1 MFSNFY
7 ALLVVL
13 LQTQQN
19 SLFLLY
25 MQANHIT
32 KGTAT
37 SATDN
42 GDEEAAAKLAMQN
55 RSRRNGGGCDDGNT
69 ISPLPLAQRKI
80 SGFVSGSDGN
90 NHQQK
95 QQPQHQHCKSER
107 LSRQEMEMILDIKD
121 QYVQG
126 SFFRDN
132 MHACL

>member
-1 MFSNFY
+1 
-7 ALLVVL
+7 
-13 LQTQQN
+13 
-19 SLFLLY
+19 

-42 GDEEAAAKLAMQN
+42 GDEEAAAKLAMQK

-69 ISPLPLAQRKI
+69 ISPLPLAHRKI
-80 SGFVSGSDGN
+80 SSFVSGSDGN

-95 QQPQHQHCKSER
+95 QQHQHQHCKSER

-121 QYVQG
+121 QYVQC
-126 SFFRDN
+126 SLHCIFSRP
-132 MHACL
+132 HACVILILRES